1 MIAKIKGTL
10 SEIDGNKGLVDTPSG
25 VTYEVFLTPKLLSA
39 SPVSSEVAIYTY
51 LQVRDDAHVLF
62 GFESRAQ
69 KKLFEMLIAISG
81 VGPKTAYGVIS
92 FSGEEELYD
101 AVRSSDVGYF
111 SKVPGLGKKTAMKI
125 ILELSTLLKSEF
137 EIGKMHISE
146 DDKTVV
152 DALIS
157 LGFKSIDAK
166 KILQKLP
173 KDLSIEDKI
182 KEALRAVTSK
192 KQI

>member
-1 MIAKIKGTL
+1 MISKIKGSLT
-10 SEIDGNKGLVDTPSG
+10 EIDGNKGLIETSSG
-25 VTYEVFLTPKLLSA
+25 LTYEIFLTPKLLS
-39 SPVSSEVAIYTY
+39 SYSLDNEVAIYTY
-51 LQVRDDAHVLF
+51 LQVREDAHILF
-62 GFESRAQ
+62 GFESRNQ

-92 FSGEEELYD
+92 FSEEDELYD

-182 KEALRAVTSK
+182 KEALK
-192 KQI
+192 KTGK